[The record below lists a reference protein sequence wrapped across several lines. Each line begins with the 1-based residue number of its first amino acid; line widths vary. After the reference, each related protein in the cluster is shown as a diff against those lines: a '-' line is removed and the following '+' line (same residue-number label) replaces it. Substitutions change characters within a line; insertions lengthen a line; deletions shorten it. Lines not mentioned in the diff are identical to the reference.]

1 LFDNLADTY
10 NDFLISITD
19 NIPYVDLVVV
29 SDLMS
34 NLNESTVEPFIV
46 SEYAVYEELCKLNVR
61 KATCEPTLSN
71 RQIIEFA
78 EILAAPVCAIINSSF
93 RQCCVPWQWKHSK
106 IVPIPKIRPPASI
119 ESDLHPISITS
130 PLAKVA
136 ERFMGRYFN
145 EHFNNLI
152 DHNQFGCT
160 ANRSTTIAL
169 LKLTE
174 ELYRCSENFD
184 NIVRILFVDFSKAF
198 DKVNHNVLLH
208 KFIANHFPLNVTL
221 WSIMFLSN
229 RTQYVSIGDL
239 ASNTLISHAGTP
251 QGTIAGPNDFKLLI
265 NDLNFNL
272 TYIKYVDDVS
282 CLSVSVDPLDNS
294 LQAAADHLITWCDNN
309 GMLLNVNKTKE
320 MIIYF
325 GKRFNK
331 SICPPLSIRG
341 KQIERV
347 SVFKLLGVVFS
358 SDLSWQQHVNLIL

>member
-1 LFDNLADTY
+1 
-10 NDFLISITD
+10 
-19 NIPYVDLVVV
+19 
-29 SDLMS
+29 
-34 NLNESTVEPFIV
+34 
-46 SEYAVYEELCKLNVR
+46 
-61 KATCEPTLSN
+61 
-71 RQIIEFA
+71 
-78 EILAAPVCAIINSSF
+78 
-93 RQCCVPWQWKHSK
+93 
-106 IVPIPKIRPPASI
+106 
-119 ESDLHPISITS
+119 
-130 PLAKVA
+130 
-136 ERFMGRYFN
+136 
-145 EHFNNLI
+145 
-152 DHNQFGCT
+152 
-160 ANRSTTIAL
+160 
-169 LKLTE
+169 
-174 ELYRCSENFD
+174 
-184 NIVRILFVDFSKAF
+184 
-198 DKVNHNVLLH
+198 
-208 KFIANHFPLNVTL
+208 
-221 WSIMFLSN
+221 MFLSN

-251 QGTIAGPNDFKLLI
+251 QGTTAGPNDFKLLI